1 MCNYNEVK
9 SPDKKV
15 IKTVVFYSE
24 TAGILYKQDLN
35 AGLCVAAL
43 KKGSLGNGEELYYT
57 SAPLFREKTNAIVAN
72 LTKDGNEGFELTGT
86 TTAPTEN
93 DDYAWVALPVLPQ
106 TISDLHVIL
115 IDDEDKSCDM
125 TMTSGAIEPNKALV
139 KEINVDDCE
148 FVNEYLA
155 VDEASFLSAMNK
167 IKNNGSTAN
176 DFEANRVK
184 LLRDIKMTFKGNAVA
199 PYVGKGNYA
208 EIGRAH
214 V

>member
-1 MCNYNEVK
+1 M
-9 SPDKKV
+9 
-15 IKTVVFYSE
+15 
-24 TAGILYKQDLN
+24 
-35 AGLCVAAL
+35 
-43 KKGSLGNGEELYYT
+43 
-57 SAPLFREKTNAIVAN
+57 FREKTNAIVAN

-208 EIGRAH
+208 GEFNSLFFDKHIKIYSACGAKLIVTADTKMHIKNLDSRSEGAH